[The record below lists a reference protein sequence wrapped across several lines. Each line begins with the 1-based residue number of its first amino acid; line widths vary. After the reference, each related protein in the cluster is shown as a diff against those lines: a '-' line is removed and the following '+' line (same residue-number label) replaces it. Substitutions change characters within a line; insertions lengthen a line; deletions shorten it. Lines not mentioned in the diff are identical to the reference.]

1 MYYEALQEQARD
13 RQDRLAR
20 DARAE
25 RLACAANSNRQLRRR
40 RLAQSAALD
49 LLLNARRRAAQLPNA

>member
-13 RQDRLAR
+13 RQERLAR
-20 DARAE
+20 DAREE
-25 RLACAANSNRQLRRR
+25 RLAYAASSSRQLRRR

-49 LLLNARRRAAQLPNA
+49 LLLNARRRAAQLLDA